1 MKTCRD
7 CALFNNC
14 EEPYTESEIKEY
26 TTGDITN
33 LCKLFEDIGNYQK
46 VTKCV
51 DCRWYLQKSKGC
63 WKQGGYWSV
72 NDYCSKAERMVHRG

>member
-26 TTGDITN
+26 TTGDIRT
-33 LCKLFEDIGNYQK
+33 LCKLFEDIGDYEK
-46 VTKCV
+46 VIKCK
-51 DCRWYLQKSKGC
+51 DCTQYLERSGRC
-63 WKQGGYWSV
+63 WRMCFPMGAD
-72 NDYCSKAERMVHRG
+72 DYCSKGERKVK